1 VDGYVHSLGEH
12 EAFLLAGVGDV
23 KVGAQG
29 VDPLPRRHLQ
39 HQVRVVQ
46 HGHKLGESWSTK
58 DGMVR
63 RVKVHNQEVDVVDAE
78 VLGGAKLY
86 R

>member
-1 VDGYVHSLGEH
+1 M
-12 EAFLLAGVGDV
+12 
-23 KVGAQG
+23 
-29 VDPLPRRHLQ
+29 
-39 HQVRVVQ
+39 Q

-86 R
+86 Q